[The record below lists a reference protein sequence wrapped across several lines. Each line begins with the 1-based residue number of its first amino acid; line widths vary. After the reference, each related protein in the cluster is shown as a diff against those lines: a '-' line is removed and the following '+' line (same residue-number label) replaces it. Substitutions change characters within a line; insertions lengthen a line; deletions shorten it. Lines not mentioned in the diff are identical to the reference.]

1 MAGRITFVCALVAT
15 LAVLAKPGMAEDAA
29 VHQGPW
35 PIQHGRDQQPT
46 QKELNADHLHDVT
59 PDQAREV
66 DRLYDE
72 LMSSSKKLLK
82 EEPALVR

>member
-1 MAGRITFVCALVAT
+1 MAGRITFVCALVAS
-15 LAVLAKPGMAEDAA
+15 LAVLAKPGIAQDTA

-35 PIQHGRDQQPT
+35 PIQHGQDQQPT
-46 QKELNADHLHDVT
+46 QKQLNADHLHDVT
-59 PDQAREV
+59 PNQAQEV

>member
-1 MAGRITFVCALVAT
+1 MAGRITFICALVAM
-15 LAVLAKPGMAEDAA
+15 LAVLTKPGLAEDGAL
-29 VHQGPW
+29 HEGPW
-35 PIQHGRDQQPT
+35 PIQHGQDRQPT
-46 QKELNADHLHDVT
+46 ETELKADHLHDVT
-59 PDQAREV
+59 PNQAQEV